1 MAEKSK
7 EGFEEVESA
16 EKGSSSEKGNKV
28 IRSLANVVSGS
39 FLSQETTLKNFPF
52 VLFLSFLAIC
62 YITYGYYS
70 DDQVRTVNRLTSEI
84 KELRTRYIVAKD
96 SLVIK
101 SKQTEVAKALEH
113 TGIKESIVP
122 PQKILIKQ
130 KDNTLQEN

>member
-1 MAEKSK
+1 MEDTNKD
-7 EGFEEVESA
+7 ETIEEQVPS
-16 EKGSSSEKGNKV
+16 EKGATGSGNKV
-28 IRSLANVVSGS
+28 IRSVANVVSGS
-39 FLSQETTLKNFPF
+39 FLSQENTLKNFPF

-70 DDQVRTVNRLTSEI
+70 DDQVRKVNKLTSEI

-101 SKQTEVAKALEH
+101 SKQTEVARALEH

-122 PQKILIKQ
+122 PQKILIKTEK
-130 KDNTLQEN
+130 KDLQEN